1 MSGMADE
8 DSTDHIAEE
17 RKTLTEDDIFLQKA
31 FQYDQYLL
39 DDEYPYKDTVRYFQW
54 EKIKV
59 EIAQLENAVAKG
71 GNWGVLSNY
80 KNQNKEAPT
89 IEGFVRND

>member
-1 MSGMADE
+1 M
-8 DSTDHIAEE
+8 
-17 RKTLTEDDIFLQKA
+17 IFFYKKA

-39 DDEYPYKDTVRYFQW
+39 DDEYPYKDTIRYFQW